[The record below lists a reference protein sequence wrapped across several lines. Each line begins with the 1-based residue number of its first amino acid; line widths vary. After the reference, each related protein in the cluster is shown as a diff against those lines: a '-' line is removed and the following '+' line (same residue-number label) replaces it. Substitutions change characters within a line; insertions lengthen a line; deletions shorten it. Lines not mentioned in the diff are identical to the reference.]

1 MQNVWM
7 IISVAV
13 VWCVGCSKAQVT
25 STRTHDVVTDY
36 PILVQL
42 EGTSQTFVIK
52 SGPTGPLY
60 SVITSDGEFMV
71 RDLTFAELEL
81 NHPQLH
87 DGIKSAIA
95 LDARLDRRRLSRP

>member
-13 VWCVGCSKAQVT
+13 LWCVGCSKAQV
-25 STRTHDVVTDY
+25 VVTDH
-36 PILVQL
+36 PVIVQL
-42 EGTSQTFVIK
+42 QYRSQTVVIK
-52 SGPTGPLY
+52 AGPTGPLY

-71 RDLTFAELEL
+71 RDLTLAELEL

-87 DGIKSAIA
+87 DRIKSAIA
-95 LDARLDRRRLSRP
+95 SNHARLNVEFD

>member
-13 VWCVGCSKAQVT
+13 LWCVGCSKAQVT
-25 STRTHDVVTDY
+25 STRAHDVVTDH
-36 PILVQL
+36 PVLVQL
-42 EGTSQTFVIK
+42 EGTSQTVVIK

-71 RDLTFAELEL
+71 RELTLAELEL

-87 DGIKSAIA
+87 DRIKSAIA
-95 LDARLDRRRLSRP
+95 SNHARLNVEFD